1 MSKLFKGVKKGIK
14 KVFGAIKKI
23 YKKITSTTIGKI
35 LLAAAAIYV
44 GGVALGK
51 WGAQGPLK
59 FLAPAGN
66 APVAAGSS
74 AVGGVQ
80 TAAIPG
86 ATVGSGGASLTGT
99 NVAIGATGEVG
110 AVGTITGEV
119 IGGTTGAVAGA
130 GAEAGA
136 VAGALGSSVPEIASV
151 GGSLQAAAPLVTT
164 GTQTAAGLN
173 LGAAGT
179 TTVGGNVLGQSLF
192 GNILAGASKGL
203 SWAAAN
209 PVPAAMIAGGV
220 SSAFKKDPMEDQRK
234 YEKELLGQAYD
245 NDALRKISI
254 FGKTADDQ
262 GIGRNFMQ
270 MYGGTAT

>member
-1 MSKLFKGVKKGIK
+1 MSKLFKGLKKGVK

-99 NVAIGATGEVG
+99 NV
-110 AVGTITGEV
+110 
-119 IGGTTGAVAGA
+119 AVAGA